1 MKFVPLICH
10 TTNMLS
16 QVLCVIV
23 HGYHGGASLT
33 NTTPSLYTLTHTHS
47 TLWVGFHCCESV
59 GMFLFIVIYLESNQ
73 PVSIP

>member
-1 MKFVPLICH
+1 
-10 TTNMLS
+10 MLS

-23 HGYHGGASLT
+23 HGYQGGATLT
-33 NTTPSLYTLTHTHS
+33 NTTPPSLPTHTHTHI

-73 PVSIP
+73 HVSIP

>member
-10 TTNMLS
+10 ATNMLS

-23 HGYHGGASLT
+23 HGYQGGASLT
-33 NTTPSLYTLTHTHS
+33 NTPPPTHV
-47 TLWVGFHCCESV
+47 TLWVGFHCYESV

-73 PVSIP
+73 HISIP